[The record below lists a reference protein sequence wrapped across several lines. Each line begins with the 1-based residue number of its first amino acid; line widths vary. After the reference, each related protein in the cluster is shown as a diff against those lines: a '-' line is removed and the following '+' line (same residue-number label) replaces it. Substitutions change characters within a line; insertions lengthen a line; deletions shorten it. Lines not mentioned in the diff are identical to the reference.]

1 VSGDQGILWEKP
13 QYMSNSRS
21 VPSAKC
27 FFRHAPDTVYVTEL
41 RGSVA
46 NFRKSGNDTHQKSD
60 KTYVCVAIADKKEDG
75 MDENAK
81 LLVGTEQ
88 PPDIAVPACNQNE
101 EACALSTTCLW

>member
-1 VSGDQGILWEKP
+1 
-13 QYMSNSRS
+13 M
-21 VPSAKC
+21 
-27 FFRHAPDTVYVTEL
+27 
-41 RGSVA
+41 
-46 NFRKSGNDTHQKSD
+46 
-60 KTYVCVAIADKKEDG
+60 CVAIADKKEDG